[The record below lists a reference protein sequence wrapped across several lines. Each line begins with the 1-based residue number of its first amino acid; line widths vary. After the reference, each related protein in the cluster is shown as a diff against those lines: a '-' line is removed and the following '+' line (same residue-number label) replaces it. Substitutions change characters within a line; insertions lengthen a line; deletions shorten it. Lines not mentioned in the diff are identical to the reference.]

1 VGAALGGARRR
12 CAWKSSPDFAD
23 SSVANVSRGE
33 VWVGVVRGS
42 QRRDQRSEIRR
53 DGAGRWALTQGTSSC
68 GSEIRR
74 LEAGNGDQRPT
85 QLAPSCLLPT
95 WPSNR
100 RLTGAHRR
108 GHGGETLAASNH
120 CRCWR
125 ALAALPC
132 ILLRPPV
139 AVQCLAAVPG
149 FEAGAPTT
157 ARDGARLHT
166 SAVRWH
172 PEAGLPSATSDRT
185 HSVP

>member
-1 VGAALGGARRR
+1 MRVEELARLCGQLGSERQ
-12 CAWKSSPDFAD
+12 
-23 SSVANVSRGE
+23 SRGSLGRCRKRVAE
-33 VWVGVVRGS
+33 E
-42 QRRDQRSEIRR
+42 RSEIRDQER
-53 DGAGRWALTQGTSSC
+53 WRWALTQGTSSC

-108 GHGGETLAASNH
+108 GRGGETLAASNH